1 MAKGG
6 AYYAAAGVA
15 NQVQPVDFGSIAKGF
30 ANVAESKRLEAK
42 ADAKYRQD
50 FLMKQQELFGDEVI
64 GEFDGTGIDNVDGV
78 ASKVKTAIKNHAEI
92 LNSLYEEGKISESQL
107 NSRMRKL
114 SSASAQYRGM
124 VGNISNFI
132 QKHNE
137 LGGKSSK
144 YNEMVIERL
153 NSFTEDM
160 LPTVDENSNLAF
172 LSKGG
177 KTGIAKTSISQF
189 QNMLSAK
196 EGVNDSELFQGVMA
210 GIKPSVKYVDG
221 KVVSTFL
228 PNDNISD
235 NTKNYLKETFSSMSD
250 DQLIDLAVKNDID
263 YGDDLTISDKKALQQ
278 QLLEKYESKTKS
290 YLLDQE
296 VQNEVEGIKLG
307 LQKSTYQISR
317 ERADRES
324 EKYKKETTNVLPPQ
338 STVVKYNLNGSEG
351 NFAARVWQ
359 MPIDK
364 AHNIAPFIDK
374 DVVMNH
380 AGAVQLTQVEEINVG
395 TADQP
400 VYKYRIGIYVPPSKG
415 KDDGMSTMVAAQ
427 AQKMVNEGKP
437 KEEVDDYLKNMQQVL
452 GTGTAPVYDT
462 VDIDENQLLK
472 LQKYFDQEWVKPKT
486 NLNGIFSKKG

>member
-160 LPTVDENSNLAF
+160 LPTVDENSNLVL

-177 KTGIAKTSISQF
+177 KKGIQQTGMSKIQD
-189 QNMLSAK
+189 MLVPR
-196 EGVNDSELFQGVMA
+196 EGIQDSELFQGVMA
-210 GIKPSVKYVDG
+210 GIKPSTLVRGDSIVNTY
-221 KVVSTFL
+221 L
-228 PNDNISD
+228 PNNTLSTNTENYIKEWVSSKSD
-235 NTKNYLKETFSSMSD
+235 AEI
-250 DQLIDLAVKNDID
+250 IDLAVKNNID
-263 YGDDLTISDKKALQQ
+263 YGDGIDIENRDQVEK
-278 QLLEKYESKTKS
+278 QLSENYKNKTKA
-290 YLLDQE
+290 YLIDQE
-296 VQNEVEGIKLG
+296 VKNEKDAILLNIQKDRINIAKAQDLRAKKLF
-307 LQKSTYQISR
+307 
-317 ERADRES
+317 D
-324 EKYKKETTNVLPPQ
+324 KEQRKATKITDVNEAGQ
-338 STVVKYNLNGSEG
+338 AYEQYN
-351 NFAARVWQ
+351 

-364 AHNIAPFIDK
+364 AFNIAPFIEGVVGK
-374 DVVMNH
+374 DNKPIGH
-380 AGAVQLTQVEEINVG
+380 LGEVQLTQLTKVNIG
-395 TADQP
+395 TEAQP
-400 VYKYRIGIYVPPSKG
+400 VYRYEASIYF
-415 KDDGMSTMVAAQ
+415 
-427 AQKMVNEGKP
+427 
-437 KEEVDDYLKNMQQVL
+437 MQQS
-452 GTGTAPVYDT
+452 GEASM
-462 VDIDENQLLK
+462 DITPSGISE
-472 LQKYFDQEWVKPKT
+472 VIPKT
-486 NLNGIFSKKG
+486 PKYETVTIPEQVYNKFKNIFEDVETQGTPDLNSIILNQ

>member
-78 ASKVKTAIKNHAEI
+78 ASKVKTAIKKHAEI

-114 SSASAQYRGM
+114 SSASSQYRGM

-160 LPTVDENSNLAF
+160 LPTVDENSNLVL

-177 KTGIAKTSISQF
+177 KKGIQQTGMSKIQD
-189 QNMLSAK
+189 MLVPR
-196 EGVNDSELFQGVMA
+196 EGIQDSELFQGVMA
-210 GIKPSVKYVDG
+210 GIKPST
-221 KVVSTFL
+221 VVRGDSIVNTYL
-228 PNDNISD
+228 PNNTLSTNTENYIKEWVSSKSD
-235 NTKNYLKETFSSMSD
+235 AEI
-250 DQLIDLAVKNDID
+250 IDLAVKNNID
-263 YGDDLTISDKKALQQ
+263 YGDGIDIENRDQVEK
-278 QLLEKYESKTKS
+278 QLAENYKNKTKA
-290 YLLDQE
+290 YLIDQE
-296 VQNEVEGIKLG
+296 VNNEKDAILLNIQKDRLNISKAQEQRAKKLF
-307 LQKSTYQISR
+307 
-317 ERADRES
+317 
-324 EKYKKETTNVLPPQ
+324 EKQQRKATKITDVNEAGQAYEQ
-338 STVVKYNLNGSEG
+338 YN
-351 NFAARVWQ
+351 

-364 AHNIAPFIDK
+364 AFNIAPFIEGVVGK
-374 DVVMNH
+374 DNKPIGH
-380 AGAVQLTQVEEINVG
+380 LGEVQLTQLTKVNIG
-395 TADQP
+395 TEAQP
-400 VYKYRIGIYVPPSKG
+400 VYRYEASIYF
-415 KDDGMSTMVAAQ
+415 
-427 AQKMVNEGKP
+427 
-437 KEEVDDYLKNMQQVL
+437 MQQSGESFL
-452 GTGTAPVYDT
+452 
-462 VDIDENQLLK
+462 DIKSDNISE
-472 LQKYFDQEWVKPKT
+472 VTPKT
-486 NLNGIFSKKG
+486 PKYETVTIPEQVYNKFKNIFEDVETQGTPDLNSIILNQ